1 MRNREADLI
10 RKVDWITI
18 GLYLFLVVAGLLNI
32 FAAVYN
38 SDAANIFDIS
48 QKYGKQLIWI
58 GFAFIFAISILIID
72 SKIYSALSYPFYIF
86 VMLLL
91 VGVYLIAPEI
101 KGARSWFEIGS
112 FRFQPSEFAKL
123 ATSLVVAR
131 YLSGYGVKINTF
143 RSIVRVGFLLF
154 VPMALI
160 VMQGDAGSSIVF
172 LALSLVFYREG
183 MSGWILVIGVCVALL
198 FSFSIIFGALPVFI
212 AIAIIGYISFFFI
225 ARNERIKPIYHA
237 YIFIAFG
244 LSWAIIH
251 FLKLPVPKI
260 TMFIS
265 GMAIFLV
272 PAIIYIYKKKSKIIF
287 YLYFLTLTS
296 FAFTYSVNYVFE
308 NVLEAHQK
316 SRLHVFFGME
326 SDPLGLEFNV
336 NQSKIAIGSGDM
348 FGKGFLQGTQTKNNF
363 VPEQSTDFIFCT
375 VGEEWGFVGS
385 SVVIILFVI
394 LLLRI
399 MFLAEKQRSLFSK
412 IYGYCVVSVIFFHLL
427 INVGMTIGLMPVIGI
442 PLPFFSYGGSSL
454 WGFTMLLFIF
464 IKLDSDRDVLIQ

>member
-1 MRNREADLI
+1 MRNRETDI
-10 RKVDWITI
+10 VRRIDWLTI
-18 GLYLFLVVAGLLNI
+18 ILYLFLVVAGLLNI

-38 SDAANIFDIS
+38 SDAASIFDIS

-58 GFAFIFAISILIID
+58 GCAFIFAISILIID
-72 SKIYSALSYPFYIF
+72 SKLYSALSYPFYIF

-91 VGVYLIAPEI
+91 IGVYLIAPEI

-112 FRFQPSEFAKL
+112 FRLQPSEFAKL
-123 ATSLVVAR
+123 ATSLAVSR

-143 RSIVRVGFLLF
+143 RSIIRVGFLLL

-160 VMQGDAGSSIVF
+160 VLQGDAGSSLVF

-183 MSGWILVIGVCVALL
+183 MSGWVLVIGVCVVLL
-198 FSFSIIFGALPVFI
+198 FSFSIIFGAFPVFI

-225 ARNERIKPIYHA
+225 ARNERIKPVYHA
-237 YIFIAFG
+237 YIFLAFG
-244 LSWAIIH
+244 LSWAIIY
-251 FLKLPVPKI
+251 FLKLPVPNI
-260 TMFIS
+260 TIFFS

-308 NVLEAHQK
+308 NVLEIHQK
-316 SRLHVFFGME
+316 SRLRVFFGME

-348 FGKGFLQGTQTKNNF
+348 FGKGFLNGTQTKNNF

-375 VGEEWGFVGS
+375 VGEEWGFIGS
-385 SVVIILFVI
+385 SIIIIAFIILF
-394 LLLRI
+394 LRI
-399 MFLAEKQRSLFSK
+399 MYLAEKQRSLFSR
-412 IYGYCVVSVIFFHLL
+412 IYGYSVASILFFHVLVN
-427 INVGMTIGLMPVIGI
+427 IGMTIGLMPVIGI

-454 WGFTMLLFIF
+454 WGFTLLLFIF
-464 IKLDSDRDVLIQ
+464 IKLDSDKDVLIQ